1 MATNDDVARPAA
13 RAGAP
18 SPARSLLHALL
29 RCAASTPAAEA
40 DASRDLGPVRAEHEA
55 QLQQV
60 FEAGQAPLLFRAAR
74 ENRIA
79 IPPAWRSR
87 LEAAEWCARVRYGSL
102 VDAAAEVVDVCNGQ
116 QIPVTLLKGIS
127 TSEQYYA
134 APHERAMKD
143 IDVLIPRDAFEI
155 VEEQLLRR
163 GYRRCEFAFDE
174 HAYHGAPLFHDGRQV
189 CVEIHFALFPPNDP
203 LRRDALFNASHIET
217 ASLESTFHG
226 LPVRR
231 LSNEL
236 QLVYIASYWLRDLT
250 QNRPHPSF
258 VPPLFD
264 AVYLL
269 KAAGRTLD
277 CRRLLR
283 SLDNELAAASLYVLL
298 SYLDRLNFAGWVG
311 EFLPDVA
318 SRQGIVGRVDLM
330 LIHALLD
337 AYLIGGGAGAV
348 GNWRRTLV
356 LRTLATLLTPGQKA
370 KLLRVPWNVAF
381 PPLEPDRYSF
391 AFHRNRLARMLGVRA
406 SEPE

>member
-1 MATNDDVARPAA
+1 MCPPVCSCAVGTLASQATCCRASPLRPPWASEIAAATICRQQAKGRPHRRGARRPENASAIILVDGSQPPVEARMLMATNDDVARPAA

-18 SPARSLLHALL
+18 SRARSLLHALL

-102 VDAAAEVVDVCNGQ
+102 VDAAAEVVDVCSGQ

-217 ASLESTFHG
+217 ARWSRRFTACRFVGSATSCSSSTS
-226 LPVRR
+226 PR
-231 LSNEL
+231 
-236 QLVYIASYWLRDLT
+236 
-250 QNRPHPSF
+250 
-258 VPPLFD
+258 
-264 AVYLL
+264 
-269 KAAGRTLD
+269 
-277 CRRLLR
+277 
-283 SLDNELAAASLYVLL
+283 
-298 SYLDRLNFAGWVG
+298 
-311 EFLPDVA
+311 
-318 SRQGIVGRVDLM
+318 
-330 LIHALLD
+330 
-337 AYLIGGGAGAV
+337 IG
-348 GNWRRTLV
+348 
-356 LRTLATLLTPGQKA
+356 
-370 KLLRVPWNVAF
+370 
-381 PPLEPDRYSF
+381 
-391 AFHRNRLARMLGVRA
+391 
-406 SEPE
+406 

>member
-1 MATNDDVARPAA
+1 M
-13 RAGAP
+13 
-18 SPARSLLHALL
+18 
-29 RCAASTPAAEA
+29 
-40 DASRDLGPVRAEHEA
+40 
-55 QLQQV
+55 
-60 FEAGQAPLLFRAAR
+60 
-74 ENRIA
+74 
-79 IPPAWRSR
+79 
-87 LEAAEWCARVRYGSL
+87 
-102 VDAAAEVVDVCNGQ
+102 
-116 QIPVTLLKGIS
+116 
-127 TSEQYYA
+127 
-134 APHERAMKD
+134 
-143 IDVLIPRDAFEI
+143 
-155 VEEQLLRR
+155 
-163 GYRRCEFAFDE
+163 
-174 HAYHGAPLFHDGRQV
+174 
-189 CVEIHFALFPPNDP
+189 
-203 LRRDALFNASHIET
+203 
-217 ASLESTFHG
+217 
-226 LPVRR
+226 PVRR